1 MKRYQQAPCLD
12 DPSALYRAAF
22 RARNQRRTA
31 AAVQAEQRRTF
42 LRRKRRIAWQ
52 RFKRLVSTAV
62 IWLLTLLLAA
72 EIGGLAVLLLRR

>member
-1 MKRYQQAPCLD
+1 MKRQDPCLN
-12 DPSALYRAAF
+12 DPSALYRAVYH
-22 RARNQRRTA
+22 ARELRRTA
-31 AAVQAEQRRTF
+31 AAVQAERRRTF

-52 RFKRLVSTAV
+52 RFKRLVSTAF